1 MSPDG
6 PVTGR
11 RRRPGMPIDPPGR
24 RATDGEGFSCGV
36 NGERSD
42 PRQPTRSGGRGAKRP
57 VHPTRSSPVRHPSPS
72 VTPPVDAPPHLGP
85 ATLRAPHKNTRH
97 RSLPYTLNPKH
108 DTPHTTPRSL
118 RSTPVQK
125 HQHPNPQCFTH
136 NDQIRRHHPTLNTQ
150 HSTPSGARDDAAPP
164 TRFFF
169 FIPSASSS
177 SPPSKKSPP
186 SPSPSPSGSFPSSD
200 PIPESITQSGSCT
213 AGGAGRGAPPSSG
226 TCEAAAAAAM

>member
-150 HSTPSGARDDAAPP
+150 HSTPNTEWRTRRRCTTHPLLLLHP
-164 TRFFF
+164 LRFFF
-169 FIPSASSS
+169 FTPFKEESSF
-177 SPPSKKSPP
+177 
-186 SPSPSPSGSFPSSD
+186 SFSFSFRFV
-200 PIPESITQSGSCT
+200 PIKRSHT
-213 AGGAGRGAPPSSG
+213 
-226 TCEAAAAAAM
+226 